1 MQAGL
6 LLPSLIRTFGSAEDT
21 PSRQKQIVRFV
32 SALDFAYLCIL
43 NPTRMLKAGRTQTL
57 TVARISDH
65 GLYLA
70 DEEQNEVLL
79 PNRYTS
85 LTDKVGDRKEVF
97 VYHDSENRL
106 VATTETPLLR
116 VGEAGYL
123 RVVDKT
129 THGAFLDW
137 GLHGKDLFLPN
148 RNQQGGIYAGH
159 SYVVYLYE
167 DNVTGR
173 CVASGK
179 LKSFIDNEIITVAPR
194 QEVDLL
200 VASESPI
207 GYRVI
212 IDNRH
217 WGMLYRNQLFR
228 RVAVGD
234 RMRGYVSRITEDHR
248 IDVSLQQQGYAQV
261 KDSAEVL
268 LQLLHDN
275 GGRLPIG
282 DESDPAEVTR
292 LTEMSKKG
300 FKRALGV
307 LLKQSAVE
315 TDGTSIRLT
324 QSE

>member
-1 MQAGL
+1 
-6 LLPSLIRTFGSAEDT
+6 
-21 PSRQKQIVRFV
+21 
-32 SALDFAYLCIL
+32 
-43 NPTRMLKAGRTQTL
+43 MLKAGRTQTL

-173 CVASGK
+173 CVASCK

-268 LQLLHDN
+268 LD
-275 GGRLPIG
+275 RK
-282 DESDPAEVTR
+282 SV
-292 LTEMSKKG
+292 
-300 FKRALGV
+300 V
-307 LLKQSAVE
+307 
-315 TDGTSIRLT
+315 
-324 QSE
+324 